1 MTSRF
6 VNPKRKQTRLRPA
19 HLAVASLAA
28 LIAAGDQAGA
38 GSGWSERSVEVTQ
51 RRRSDHG
58 HRCAPQIDPSAPSPP
73 RTVAHQARRAGRR
86 SHTAGSGGLRQASR
100 SFISSSSSRSHL
112 RTASIRS
119 TSVGAAG
126 RLFDCHAIS
135 ATSLRLSTGSPL
147 FQVGGRATWQN
158 RLKRSLLSQIAPLLR
173 RAAKRGHI
181 KNPVQSGGNG
191 RGARYRAK
199 PYRRI
204 SNQGPGGAYAA
215 AKTNFST
222 EKGLWSN
229 FRPDCNPI

>member
-1 MTSRF
+1 VFDLEDLF
-6 VNPKRKQTRLRPA
+6 VCQACGATGANIRPDFDRDK
-19 HLAVASLAA
+19 SL
-28 LIAAGDQAGA
+28 LQ
-38 GSGWSERSVEVTQ
+38 V
-51 RRRSDHG
+51 
-58 HRCAPQIDPSAPSPP
+58 DPSAPSSP

-147 FQVGGRATWQN
+147 FQDGDRATWQN
-158 RLKRSLLSQIAPLLR
+158 RLNRSLLSQIAPLVR
-173 RAAKRGHI
+173 RAAKRGH
-181 KNPVQSGGNG
+181 KKPRPERGNG

-204 SNQGPGGAYAA
+204 SNLGPGGAYAA

-229 FRPDCNPI
+229 FRPTITRFEVGDCGARS

>member
-1 MTSRF
+1 VIGGRTISVCPILKSYSSAKPAARQAPISGRTSIGTKASF
-6 VNPKRKQTRLRPA
+6 KLTRLPP
-19 HLAVASLAA
+19 H
-28 LIAAGDQAGA
+28 
-38 GSGWSERSVEVTQ
+38 
-51 RRRSDHG
+51 H
-58 HRCAPQIDPSAPSPP
+58 P

-158 RLKRSLLSQIAPLLR
+158 RLNRSLLSQIAPLVR
-173 RAAKRGHI
+173 RAAKRGHKKPRPERGQRTGGEVPRQALSTHQQSRSGRRVRSSG
-181 KNPVQSGGNG
+181 KN
-191 RGARYRAK
+191 
-199 PYRRI
+199 
-204 SNQGPGGAYAA
+204 
-215 AKTNFST
+215 
-222 EKGLWSN
+222 
-229 FRPDCNPI
+229 